1 MASTETDNIAAS
13 KWPQILFGIA
23 ILAALLVAAAI
34 VLPLVLG

>member
-23 ILAALLVAAAI
+23 VVAALVIAAAI
-34 VLPLVLG
+34 VLPLVLA